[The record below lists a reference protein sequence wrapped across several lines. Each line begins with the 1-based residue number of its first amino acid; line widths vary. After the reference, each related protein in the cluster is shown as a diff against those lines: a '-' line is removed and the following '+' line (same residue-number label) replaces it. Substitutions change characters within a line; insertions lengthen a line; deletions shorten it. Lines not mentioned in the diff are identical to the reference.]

1 MEVYLPEAGV
11 QINIILILF
20 ASIIVGFL
28 SGLFGVAGVTVSFI
42 RRLTSKRINKQTT

>member
-20 ASIIVGFL
+20 VSFIVL
-28 SGLFGVAGVTVSFI
+28 VAGVAVSFI
-42 RRLTSKRINKQTT
+42 RRQVSKRINKQTT